1 MPRTCARLATVQ
13 RLEDLDLPAFDH
25 TDPELNGPTW
35 HTRITELASRN
46 WLATTPLATVVL
58 EREACEKIL
67 RSKSAIFPGREVADL
82 FGIDSGPLREEI
94 DRNIININGSEHQRL
109 RSLIAPHF
117 SPRAAETHRD
127 RVAGIF
133 EPLLARAVDAR
144 ETEAVEALCKPY
156 ASQAISYLVG
166 GTPEDAELL
175 HDWSLWVQRQFD
187 PIALANDRATLEE
200 KADELQQWVARLMS
214 EKSRSP
220 GNDLTSSLLEIE
232 ESGDRLNQSEVQ
244 NLIIDVILGGIDTT
258 QSQLAHAIR
267 LLGESPEQLRE
278 LAAAP
283 ADLAAAAVEESLR
296 YEPVTPFTARLLK
309 EDLELSE
316 VLFPAGTLLLVC
328 SFIGNR
334 DPNAFSRPNQFD
346 LENDTDSARRIL
358 TFGAGIH
365 YCLGANLARVEL
377 EEALRSI
384 AETVER
390 IELLPGAAFGNVS
403 GIYSMDRLP
412 MRLHPR

>member
-1 MPRTCARLATVQ
+1 MQ
-13 RLEDLDLPAFDH
+13 RLEDLDLPSFDH
-25 TDPELNGPTW
+25 TDPELSGPTW
-35 HTRITELASRN
+35 HTRITELASQH
-46 WLATTPLATVVL
+46 WLASTPLATVVL
-58 EREACEKIL
+58 DREASEEIL

-133 EPLLARAVDAR
+133 EPLLAQAIEIGEAEVV
-144 ETEAVEALCKPY
+144 ETICKPY
-156 ASQAISYLVG
+156 ASQAISYLIG
-166 GTPEDAELL
+166 GTPEDAESL

-200 KADELQQWVARLMS
+200 KAHELQQWVALLMN
-214 EKSRSP
+214 EKSRGP

-232 ESGDRLNQSEVQ
+232 KSGDRLSEVEVK

-267 LLGESPEQLRE
+267 LLGESPEQFRE

-296 YEPVTPFTARLLK
+296 YEPVTPFTARLLR
-309 EDLELSE
+309 EDLELSG

-334 DPNAFSRPNQFD
+334 DPHAFSRPNQFD
-346 LENDTDSARRIL
+346 LGNHADSAGRIL

-377 EEALRSI
+377 EEALRLI
-384 AETVER
+384 AEGVER

-403 GIYSMDRLP
+403 GIYSMDQLP
-412 MRLHPR
+412 ARLHPR